1 MPEGGAVQ
9 VRGNTLVDVPMPALP
24 DAGVSA
30 LEKPPVIPAG
40 IFSPAAAQGR
50 KPKPPVFFAKQRN

>member
-1 MPEGGAVQ
+1 

-50 KPKPPVFFAKQRN
+50 KPKQPVFYAKQRN